1 MAFILRVYFEQVR
14 FDEIC
19 ISRTLLVPKLLVAAV
34 GQLPN
39 HPICH
44 RDVKFLWVTCFDQSR
59 HRCHRFEG
67 EFHKLHSCKDFRW
80 KTHEHMEAP
89 PWVAM
94 SRHGKHISVYHG
106 FSTLRR
112 LLYIMFYVYINI
124 YRDIYIYIYIQHYI
138 YDIYVCLS
146 STNKRIEW

>member
-1 MAFILRVYFEQVR
+1 MR
-14 FDEIC
+14 FVSPELSLSPTPRRGCRSVTKPSDLSPRCE
-19 ISRTLLVPKLLVAAV
+19 VPM
-34 GQLPN
+34 
-39 HPICH
+39 
-44 RDVKFLWVTCFDQSR
+44 VTCFDQSR

-124 YRDIYIYIYIQHYI
+124 YREIYIYTALYI
-138 YDIYVCLS
+138 
-146 STNKRIEW
+146 